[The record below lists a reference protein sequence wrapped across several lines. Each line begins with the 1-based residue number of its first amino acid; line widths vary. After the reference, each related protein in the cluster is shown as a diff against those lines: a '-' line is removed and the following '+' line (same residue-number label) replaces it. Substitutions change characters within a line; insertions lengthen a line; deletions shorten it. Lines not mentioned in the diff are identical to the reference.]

1 MAPFV
6 WRPLSL
12 QVFGRSSK
20 NPAENAVRLPNGP
33 PGKPDG
39 LPDWPDLNGLQQE
52 RSPTIC
58 PSSLMPL
65 LYAAIGLGEGWQGF
79 EKPDSE
85 FERRMRLFGVE
96 HKHGTPSIAAGDV
109 TPLKAK
115 ITITGI
121 HANLNNTI
129 MPSGDMAKHDRK
141 PIGGR

>member
-1 MAPFV
+1 M
-6 WRPLSL
+6 L
-12 QVFGRSSK
+12 
-20 NPAENAVRLPNGP
+20 
-33 PGKPDG
+33 
-39 LPDWPDLNGLQQE
+39 
-52 RSPTIC
+52 
-58 PSSLMPL
+58 L

-85 FERRMRLFGVE
+85 FESRMRLFGVE

-129 MPSGDMAKHDRK
+129 MPSADMAKHDRK

>member
-1 MAPFV
+1 M
-6 WRPLSL
+6 L
-12 QVFGRSSK
+12 
-20 NPAENAVRLPNGP
+20 
-33 PGKPDG
+33 
-39 LPDWPDLNGLQQE
+39 
-52 RSPTIC
+52 
-58 PSSLMPL
+58 L

-85 FERRMRLFGVE
+85 FERRMRLFGVK

-121 HANLNNTI
+121 HANLI
-129 MPSGDMAKHDRK
+129 MPSADMAKHDRK